1 MATKSEPS
9 VNTENKEIEVIESTT
24 KHYDDKNES
33 IVTGTL
39 IYRRDL
45 NTFSILSVL
54 TTTGR
59 NRDITST
66 ITVRVPNTI
75 SLEGIELKN
84 RITVK
89 GHLRCRPVKNRED
102 ENARPTHEPYIQA
115 TSVEITKSD
124 MEEAFGIKG
133 RAFGDSYNKTFLT
146 GTVAKMVQS
155 NRNTVRLTLSIKEPG
170 EKERFIEAVFYT
182 RNNSKMILPLVAAG
196 NRICAVAEV
205 QNYKKDPG
213 KSYTISGKTVVR
225 KEEVAPQPGESI
237 YVKNIVLLD
246 VNEV

>member
-1 MATKSEPS
+1 MEHTTPM
-9 VNTENKEIEVIESTT
+9 VNVDNQTFEVTETAL
-24 KHYDDKNES
+24 KHYDDRNES
-33 IVTGTL
+33 TVTGTL
-39 IYRRDL
+39 IARRD
-45 NTFSILSVL
+45 NDSFSILQIL

-66 ITVRVPNTI
+66 ITVRVPKDV
-75 SLEGIELKN
+75 SLDGIEPKK

-89 GHLRCRPVKNRED
+89 GHLRCRPVKDKNNA
-102 ENARPTHEPYIQA
+102 NARPVHEPYIHA
-115 TSVEITKSD
+115 TGVEIAKSA

-133 RAFGDSYNKTFLT
+133 RNFGDSFNSTILT
-146 GTVAKMVQS
+146 GTVTKMTQT
-155 NRNTVRLTLSIKEPG
+155 NRNTVKLTLSIKEPG
-170 EKERFIEAVFYT
+170 EKERFIEAIFYA
-182 RNNSKMILPLVAAG
+182 RNNMKRVLPIVAAG
-196 NRICAVAEV
+196 NKICAIAEV

-225 KEEVAPQPGESI
+225 KEEVAPQPGETI